1 MYDKLKAVDLDKA
14 SNIDLIHHLWDMIST
29 GRRMWEIHFLGM
41 NVSYAAFLLLE
52 DLVKPYGLT
61 SESPEF
67 QDMFRGFDNKVF
79 QVDRK
84 LWELAREAISM
95 GLGDIIMNTPVE
107 KVHGKAG
114 GE

>member
-29 GRRMWEIHFLGM
+29 HRRMWEIHFLGM

-67 QDMFRGFDNKVF
+67 QNMFRGFDNTVF

-84 LWELAREAISM
+84 ALGAGHGMRLRRDWAILS
-95 GLGDIIMNTPVE
+95 LTVRP
-107 KVHGKAG
+107 KR
-114 GE
+114 